1 MDKFIKEKI
10 ALSDKDYTSGTTIFI
25 KKDDTGA
32 GVGAGYTVEIYNN
45 GTKIDTM
52 HKDTRAET
60 LDVIKQYKQQY
71 NTSRSFQNE
80 IEVFVTYPEKD
91 SVYEDNK
98 KDNKEEEKLEASM
111 NNMLMKQA
119 GYIEQLLNRITNPES
134 PIKIRTAEELPMP
147 DDNINVSNESVA
159 GEIVNKLTVF
169 AKKIIDSSA
178 DESSKKNDLYNKLKG
193 WLFKISDVIK
203 KQESLNAEEIKKIIN
218 SKLKEIT
225 NKPEFALLKETLEKS
240 PGNLEGK
247 NQLSA
252 EENTP
257 QETPQQPKAA
267 NLSKDFWKFASTIA
281 GEVNVEDVFN
291 YYIKENKIEDR
302 KACWEIIEKDIEEAF
317 SRTGMAFAEGNTNFA
332 QTATNSIALNVSAGT
347 LNEEKARLDILPII
361 NTYIINE
368 LDAIKNGKE
377 SNKKMQLRNANS
389 AKQLLNSISTDME
402 TTFKKDKNITNH
414 FVEPKRLQIYS
425 NFIENLG
432 IPQIVTNTYIKWRK
446 NNTIPLM

>member
-119 GYIEQLLNRITNPES
+119 GYIEQLLNRITNPEA

-147 DDNINVSNESVA
+147 DDNLNVSNESVA
-159 GEIVNKLTVF
+159 DEIVQKLVAF
-169 AKKIIDSSA
+169 AKKIIDSPA
-178 DESSKKNDLYNKLKG
+178 DESSKKNDLYNKGKK
-193 WLFKISDVIK
+193 WLFAVNDLLK
-203 KQESLNAEEIKKIIN
+203 KQESLNVEEIKKIIDN
-218 SKLKEIT
+218 KLKEIC
-225 NKPEFALLKETLEKS
+225 NKPEFALLKETLEKQ

-247 NQLSA
+247 NQLDT
-252 EENTP
+252 EGNTP
-257 QETPQQPKAA
+257 QEMPKAA
-267 NLSKDFWKFASTIA
+267 QLSKDFWKFASTIS

-291 YYIKENKIEDR
+291 YYIKENKIENR
-302 KACWEIIEKDIEEAF
+302 KACWEIIEKDIETAF
-317 SRTGMAFAEGNTNFA
+317 GE
-332 QTATNSIALNVSAGT
+332 V
-347 LNEEKARLDILPII
+347 K
-361 NTYIINE
+361 
-368 LDAIKNGKE
+368 
-377 SNKKMQLRNANS
+377 
-389 AKQLLNSISTDME
+389 
-402 TTFKKDKNITNH
+402 
-414 FVEPKRLQIYS
+414 
-425 NFIENLG
+425 
-432 IPQIVTNTYIKWRK
+432 
-446 NNTIPLM
+446 